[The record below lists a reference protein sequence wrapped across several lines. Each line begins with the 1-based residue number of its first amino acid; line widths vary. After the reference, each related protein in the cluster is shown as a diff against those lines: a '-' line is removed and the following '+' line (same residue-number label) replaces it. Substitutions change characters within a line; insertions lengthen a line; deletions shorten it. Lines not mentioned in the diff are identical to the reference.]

1 MNRCYL
7 CIDLKTFYAS
17 VECAELGL
25 DPFKTNLVVA
35 DTSRGKGTICL
46 AVTPHMKSLGIR
58 NRCRLFEIPANVK
71 YQAIKPHMHK
81 YMEYANKIYEIY
93 LRYLSKDDIH
103 PYSIDEMFLDI
114 TDYLKLYNKT
124 PFEIANTLMNK
135 IYEELHIVSTAGIGP
150 NLYLAKV
157 ALDILAKH
165 EPTNIGYLDEKLYI
179 DKLSHHLPLT
189 DFWGIGRGIEA
200 HLNRLGIYDMADVRK
215 ANEDLLYNEF
225 GVNAEILIDHA
236 KGIEPVTIKNI
247 KNYKPKANSISKSQ
261 ILFRDYDYTEAF
273 LVMKE
278 MVELLALDLVKR
290 KVATNS
296 LSLYIGY
303 SKNMAPATGGTIKID
318 SLTSSYDIILEEF
331 IKLFKDRT
339 LKNIPIRRIGVGA
352 NNLKEE
358 VYAHG
363 TLFTNPDKL
372 RKEKNL
378 MKTMNNLKER
388 FGKNSILR
396 GMNLEQAATTIERNK
411 LIGGHN
417 A

>member
-1 MNRCYL
+1 MSKCYL

-25 DPFKTNLVVA
+25 DPFKANLVVA

-58 NRCRLFEIPANVK
+58 NRCRLFEIPENVK
-71 YQAIKPHMHK
+71 YKAVIPHMHK
-81 YMEYANKIYEIY
+81 YMEYSNRIYEIY
-93 LRYLSKDDIH
+93 LEYFSKEDIH
-103 PYSIDEMFLDI
+103 PYSIDEMFIDI

-124 PFEIANTLMNK
+124 PFEIAKALMNK
-135 IYEELHIVSTAGIGP
+135 IYNRLHIVSTAGIGT

-165 EPTNIGYLDEKLYI
+165 EPSNIGYLDESLFL
-179 DKLSHHLPLT
+179 DKLSCHQPLT

-200 HLNRLGIYDMADVRK
+200 HLNRLEIYNMKDLRNKD
-215 ANEDLLYNEF
+215 EDLLYKEF

-236 KGIEPVTIKNI
+236 RGLEPVTLKDIKG
-247 KNYKPKANSISKSQ
+247 YKPQSNSITKSQ
-261 ILFRDYDYTEAF
+261 ILFRDYSYNEAL

-278 MVELLALDLVKR
+278 MVELLALDLVSKR
-290 KVATNS
+290 VVTNS

-303 SKNMAPATGGTIKID
+303 SKGIKPTTGGTRKIA
-318 SLTSSYDIILEEF
+318 SLTSSYNLLLGEF
-331 IKLFKDRT
+331 IALFKET
-339 LKNIPIRRIGVGA
+339 ALKDTPIRKIGIA
-352 NNLKEE
+352 TNNLVDEKRS
-358 VYAHG
+358 HG
-363 TLFTNPDKL
+363 TLFTDYEEL
-372 RKEKNL
+372 EKERNL
-378 MKTMNNLKER
+378 MEAMNNLKLK
-388 FGKNSILR
+388 FGKNAILR
-396 GMNLEQAATTIERNK
+396 GMNLEKGATTKERNK